1 VTLVSNELAEIIVRA
16 QRNDQWAYEQIYNR
30 YVDAL
35 YRYLYARCGNAAM
48 AEEALGELWLRV
60 VQHLPRFRVPAD
72 GADQAFSAW
81 LYRIAR
87 NLLVDM
93 QRSHR
98 FTAGDIPASLAA
110 PTAELDA
117 AVQQR
122 DEHRQLVDA
131 VNRLTADQREV
142 ILLRFHGEMTSA
154 EVAQRTGRSET
165 AVKALQH
172 RALAALA
179 RTMGIK
185 KHRDAQ
191 HGTALNVEQQRYP

>member
-1 VTLVSNELAEIIVRA
+1 MTVISNELADVLARA
-16 QRNDQWAYEQIYNR
+16 QGNDQWAYEQIYNR

-60 VQHLPRFRVPAD
+60 VQYLPRFRIPSD
-72 GADQAFSAW
+72 GADQAFASW
-81 LYRIAR
+81 LYTIAR

-98 FTAGDIPASLAA
+98 LTTGDIPASVAA
-110 PTAELDA
+110 PGPELDA
-117 AVQQR
+117 GVQKR
-122 DEHRQLVDA
+122 DEYQSLVDA
-131 VNRLTADQREV
+131 IRRLTDDQREV
-142 ILLRFHGEMTSA
+142 ILLRFHEELTSA
-154 EVAQRTGRSET
+154 EVAQRTGRTET

-179 RTMGIK
+179 RTMRVGRQRED
-185 KHRDAQ
+185 H
-191 HGTALNVEQQRYP
+191 HGTSINLEHRRYS